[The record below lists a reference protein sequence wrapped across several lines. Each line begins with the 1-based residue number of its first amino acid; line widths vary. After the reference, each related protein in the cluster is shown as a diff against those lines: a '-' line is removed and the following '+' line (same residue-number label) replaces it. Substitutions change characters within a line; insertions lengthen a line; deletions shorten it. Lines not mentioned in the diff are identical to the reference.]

1 MKKVV
6 FDLDDTLWALNKR
19 ACEMANVDYN
29 KIDTFKLTENKLLTD
44 EEKSRMLKIYNSID
58 LWKNIKWE
66 DGVTDL
72 MSLKQF
78 GAKVYINSNCL
89 NQEVADF
96 KRSFLHK
103 ELGIPDDQIILNIMT
118 DVKVKPL
125 DNDMYIFIDDS
136 PYNINNSKAKY
147 NIIPNRPWNKSVE
160 GYRCNTLKEII
171 ELCKSLLNEES

>member
-1 MKKVV
+1 
-6 FDLDDTLWALNKR
+6 
-19 ACEMANVDYN
+19 
-29 KIDTFKLTENKLLTD
+29 
-44 EEKSRMLKIYNSID
+44 
-58 LWKNIKWE
+58 
-66 DGVTDL
+66 
-72 MSLKQF
+72 MSLEQF

-89 NQEVADF
+89 NQEIVNF

-103 ELGIPDDQIILNIMT
+103 ELGIPDDQIILNIIT

-136 PYNINNSKAKY
+136 PYNISNSKAKY
-147 NIIPNRPWNKSVE
+147 NIIPNKPWNKSVK